1 VKSKGAN
8 DQQSHTPFYPH
19 TNPEVSA
26 CYQRFPVQPCA
37 IIGAPSYKELVATVN
52 NVLVGH
58 MLRKNPREQMTN
70 RDIPDFFHT
79 QMPNPNWKD
88 GVTLTFS
95 IPR

>member
-1 VKSKGAN
+1 MV
-8 DQQSHTPFYPH
+8 Y
-19 TNPEVSA
+19 
-26 CYQRFPVQPCA
+26 
-37 IIGAPSYKELVATVN
+37 IGASSYKELVKTVN
-52 NVLVGH
+52 NVLEGH

-70 RDIPDFFHT
+70 RDVPHFFHT

>member
-1 VKSKGAN
+1 MV
-8 DQQSHTPFYPH
+8 Y
-19 TNPEVSA
+19 
-26 CYQRFPVQPCA
+26 
-37 IIGAPSYKELVATVN
+37 IGAHSYKEVVKTVN
-52 NVLVGH
+52 NVLEGH

-70 RDIPDFFHT
+70 RDVPHFFHK